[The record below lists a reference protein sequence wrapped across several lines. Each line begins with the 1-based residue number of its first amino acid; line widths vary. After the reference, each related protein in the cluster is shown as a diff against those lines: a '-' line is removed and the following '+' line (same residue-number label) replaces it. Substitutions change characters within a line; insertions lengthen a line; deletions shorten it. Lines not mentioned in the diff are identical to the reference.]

1 MHVSNFR
8 GGRGFTSVELL
19 IALALFAVIVA
30 YGVQRVDSSAWGLDA
45 AARGVVQRVRGA
57 RSLAVLKQH
66 DVVVRF
72 DVEGRAIVVH
82 EDANGDGALDTGER
96 VVRHA
101 LESGAEFTRGATP
114 PYRGFAAGPV
124 SFEDGV
130 LVLRRNGSASEEGV
144 VYLGR
149 TGVARSRAVVIAR
162 STGYAEMIRY
172 DGTSWVSD

>member
-1 MHVSNFR
+1 M
-8 GGRGFTSVELL
+8 

-30 YGVQRVDSSAWGLDA
+30 YGLQRVDSSAWGLDA

-82 EDANGDGALDTGER
+82 EDANGDGAVDAGER
-96 VVRHA
+96 VVRYA
-101 LESGAEFTRGATP
+101 LESGADFTRGSSP
-114 PYRGFAAGPV
+114 PYRGFTAGPV
-124 SFEDGV
+124 TFEGAA
-130 LVLRRNGSASEEGV
+130 LVFRRNGSASEEGV

-149 TGVARSRAVVIAR
+149 SGAARSRAVVIAR
-162 STGYAEMIRY
+162 STGSAEMLRY
-172 DGTSWVSD
+172 DGTNWVSD